1 MRERDFRNGCRSILR
16 NAECGSDDFEAEL
29 QGLRAYRCV
38 HIVDFHDST
47 KKFLLALKPNARWE
61 VIPYRTELVLNVLR
75 DWQDHLET
83 DSPSDQIDESR
94 LRTIQHISSGMD
106 ATNRCSVVG
115 RLLFELAAENNFPGD
130 ADGFAERYQ
139 DILYFG
145 ENPSAYRSLRWF
157 EAYRDFYFFGEHG
170 KRTHELCD
178 RTFGIVR
185 NMLCS
190 QAAGNVGSVST
201 AVEASALDSGQND
214 NNSIFYICKT
224 DISALL
230 DGRIGFKRLK
240 EIWKEFP
247 ERDVKG
253 KRNKLFWDYLKFR
266 KAIEESDL
274 VDRLIYLSTFPE
286 SADDARTLL
295 ASKRGESQIPSV
307 QSRQGGP

>member
-38 HIVDFHDST
+38 HIVDYHDST
-47 KKFLLALKPNARWE
+47 KKFVMTLKPNARWE
-61 VIPYRTELVLNVLR
+61 VIPNRTELVLNVLR

-145 ENPSAYRSLRWF
+145 ENPSTYQSLRWF

-185 NMLCS
+185 NILCS
-190 QAAGNVGSVST
+190 QAAGNVGSVSAT
-201 AVEASALDSGQND
+201 M
-214 NNSIFYICKT
+214 K
-224 DISALL
+224 
-230 DGRIGFKRLK
+230 
-240 EIWKEFP
+240 
-247 ERDVKG
+247 
-253 KRNKLFWDYLKFR
+253 
-266 KAIEESDL
+266 
-274 VDRLIYLSTFPE
+274 PE
-286 SADDARTLL
+286 SLSDEKAEDTNGVKAGPKGLSKDELALAIFISNPKQSKKDIARLVGVNQKSMQPSRKGFPLFKAAWNQYHSKEVGGGFVDSDGSVDKAVYDD
-295 ASKRGESQIPSV
+295 EPDI
-307 QSRQGGP
+307 